1 MFTLSVD
8 FIKNPCYNGIEK
20 NSRRRIMAKKKKM
33 SKKGKIILFS
43 VIGVLVAVFLL
54 NMVVLPLTG
63 GIKRADAD
71 AVYTGQNAYVRY
83 DKGLYL
89 SAHRAGGDIEPEE
102 TMRAFKNC
110 MEAPYKVD
118 VVEFDLHLTADEKL
132 VLLHDDEVD
141 RTSDGPIVFGKKGV
155 KVCDKTLEELMALNF
170 GYHFQKGDGSYP
182 YREQGADLSEVR
194 ILPLTTLLT
203 YLEEEARPDQ
213 SLKYIIEI
221 KDDGKRG
228 KQAMDILFSV
238 MEEYKITERV
248 VVGTFHQS
256 VTSYIDKKY
265 PQVTRSASIT
275 DMLGFYYDFLYNV
288 NVSPEKLGFSVLQI
302 PMGLKGYFDFATEA
316 FVSYAHAHG
325 FAVQYWTIND
335 PEDVAFLQKIGADC
349 IMTDD
354 PEMAWNVLS
363 TVIYTG
369 ENRK

>member
-1 MFTLSVD
+1 
-8 FIKNPCYNGIEK
+8 
-20 NSRRRIMAKKKKM
+20 M

-43 VIGVLVAVFLL
+43 IVGLVAAVLLL
-54 NMVVLPLTG
+54 NLVILPLTG
-63 GIKRADAD
+63 GCKR
-71 AVYTGQNAYVRY
+71 VERSPEYTGSNTYVRY
-83 DKGLYL
+83 DKGLFL

-102 TMRAFKNC
+102 TMKAFKNC

-118 VVEFDLHLTADEKL
+118 VVEFDLHLTADGKL

-141 RTSDGPIVFGKKGV
+141 RTSDGPEVFGKKGV
-155 KVCDKTLEELMALNF
+155 KVCEKTLDELLTLNF
-170 GYHFQKGDGSYP
+170 GYHFQKADGSYP
-182 YREQGADLSEVR
+182 YRQEGADLSEVR

-203 YLEEEARPDQ
+203 YLEKEARPDK
-213 SLKYIIEI
+213 SLNYIIEI

-228 KQAMDILFSV
+228 SEAMDILYTV
-238 MEEYKITERV
+238 MESFSITDRV

-256 VTSYIDKKY
+256 VTTYIDKTY
-265 PQVTRSASIT
+265 PQVVRSASIT
-275 DMLGFYYDFLYNV
+275 DMIGFYYDFLYNV

-316 FVSYAHAHG
+316 FVSYAHAHD

-354 PEMAWNVLS
+354 PEMASKAL
-363 TVIYTG
+363 G
-369 ENRK
+369 R